1 MLGAQLTKLLNSKL
15 DGLAAQ
21 YADQVAENVTNIES
35 AEISRTTLTHT
46 GRELGTATRSIA
58 THAQDLDRD
67 TRRVIRSVREGVGT
81 DHLAYRR
88 RKEGDADPR
97 DVRVEVAGLLMI
109 KAVLAELD
117 TTATEWVQE
126 RLTKF
131 AVDIKNTT
139 GATRD
144 AYMKVQEQT
153 SRLERV
159 GIELPANDLA
169 PGEDTERN
177 PYPTFDH
184 HLFADPDGNYPVKLN
199 DWETN
204 VVTTEL
210 GRKSTVAWYRN
221 PARAARSAR
230 SALRIAYQD
239 ESGTWKSL
247 QVDFVV
253 ISRRDD
259 GTLAASI
266 VDPHGDH
273 LADAKFK
280 LRALAGYA
288 GQYGDEFLRIESV
301 AKVGGALRTLDLQN
315 SDVRAAVRA
324 FEGGKVTA
332 LYESDTARDYV

>member
-1 MLGAQLTKLLNSKL
+1 M
-15 DGLAAQ
+15 
-21 YADQVAENVTNIES
+21 
-35 AEISRTTLTHT
+35 
-46 GRELGTATRSIA
+46 
-58 THAQDLDRD
+58 
-67 TRRVIRSVREGVGT
+67 
-81 DHLAYRR
+81 
-88 RKEGDADPR
+88 
-97 DVRVEVAGLLMI
+97 RVEVAGLLMI
-109 KAVLAELD
+109 KEVLAEMD

-169 PGEDTERN
+169 PAEDTQGN
-177 PYPTFDH
+177 AYPTFAR
-184 HLFADPDGNYPVKLN
+184 HLFAGADGEYPVKLN
-199 DWETN
+199 DWETT

-221 PARAARSAR
+221 PARAARSA
-230 SALRIAYQD
+230 LRLAYQD
-239 ESGTWKSL
+239 EGGTWKSL
-247 QVDFVV
+247 QVDFLVM
-253 ISRRDD
+253 SKRDD

-280 LRALAGYA
+280 LRALADYA
-288 GQYGDEFLRIESV
+288 EQYGSEFLRIESV
-301 AKVGGALRTLDLQN
+301 AKAGDTLRALDLHDAN
-315 SDVRAAVRA
+315 VRAAVRA
-324 FEGGKVTA
+324 FEGGKVTT
-332 LYESDTARDYV
+332 LYESEAARDYV